1 MMGPAR
7 CFDPGKEQ
15 SPPASLSKISSV
27 FRGPGA
33 ARLPSG
39 QAGGAVSITIAG
51 GHRMT
56 PPNHTMPISALSLQ
70 RRASEPKQEIECY
83 TLVETSLNAKQ
94 VAAADFP
101 ARRGDFLI
109 HGVTTRAP
117 SV

>member
-1 MMGPAR
+1 MMEPAQSLDR
-7 CFDPGKEQ
+7 GTQQ

-56 PPNHTMPISALSLQ
+56 TPNHTMPISALSLR
-70 RRASEPKQEIECY
+70 RRASKRKQEIERY
-83 TLVETSLNAKQ
+83 NLVFEPFKTKTS
-94 VAAADFP
+94 
-101 ARRGDFLI
+101 ARRGIPQPL
-109 HGVTTRAP
+109 AA
-117 SV
+117 